1 MSVRPLI
8 VLASGSPRRRQLL
21 DLIGIA
27 HRVEVPQVDEVQLPG
42 ESPRDYAL
50 RVARDKATAV
60 ACRLAT
66 SAPVLAAD
74 TVVEIDG
81 IALGKPETAA
91 EAAAM
96 LRRLSGADHEVHTAV
111 ALAVDGSAAALVD
124 TSRVR
129 FLPLSDGQIQW
140 YVDSGEPEGK
150 AGAYAIQ
157 GRGGLLV
164 AGIEGS
170 PQTVIGLPIH
180 RLAELFQACGL
191 DLWTFL
197 DGGP

>member
-1 MSVRPLI
+1 MI

-21 DLIGIA
+21 DLIGLA
-27 HRVEVPQVDEVQLPG
+27 HRVEVPEVEEVQLPG
-42 ESPRDYAL
+42 EAPRDYAL
-50 RVARDKATAV
+50 RVARDKAAAV
-60 ACRLAT
+60 AGRITT

-81 IALGKPETAA
+81 VALGKPETAA
-91 EAAAM
+91 EAGAM
-96 LRRLSGADHEVHTAV
+96 LRRLSGADHEVHTAM
-111 ALAVDGSAAALVD
+111 ALAGDGSAAALVD

-129 FLPLSDGQIQW
+129 FKSLSDGQIQW

-150 AGAYAIQ
+150 AGGYAIQ

-164 AGIEGS
+164 DGIEGS

-191 DLWTFL
+191 DLWAFL
-197 DGGP
+197 DPSS